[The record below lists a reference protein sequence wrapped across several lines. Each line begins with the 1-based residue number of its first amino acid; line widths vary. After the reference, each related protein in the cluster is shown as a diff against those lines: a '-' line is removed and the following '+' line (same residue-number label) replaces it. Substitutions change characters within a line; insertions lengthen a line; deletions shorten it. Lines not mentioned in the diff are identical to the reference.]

1 MRVTCQLFKSCD
13 TQDTVS
19 TITDLL
25 QYVDDT
31 NILWLLKTYWIKK
44 LYRNVSETPS
54 EILS

>member
-54 EILS
+54 EI